1 MGWGIAERFGAYLA
15 RLGRF
20 SSSNVEVPW
29 GACACLC
36 ARPVRLTLANLDR
49 MCRDDTFY

>member
-15 RLGRF
+15 RLGRS
-20 SSSNVEVPW
+20 SSSNVEVQ